1 MALESLCCHPVICV
15 ASVCVRVSTM
25 FKFSMVCIVFKK
37 EINYS
42 EPCSNAQDKAQLSSG
57 CTHLSTSERSE
68 RVFKW
73 VQPKLNCA
81 LSVAFE
87 HGSE

>member
-1 MALESLCCHPVICV
+1 MMKAIH
-15 ASVCVRVSTM
+15 
-25 FKFSMVCIVFKK
+25 

-42 EPCSNAQDKAQLSSG
+42 EPCSNAQDKEFGLYPFE
-57 CTHLSTSERSE
+57 HEHSE

-81 LSVAFE
+81 LSAAFV